1 MQNVP
6 SSALYVQRA
15 GFLFVFI
22 PLLRSFSAGP
32 APAVLPVNSPSPCS
46 SCAFGNALPPLRP
59 DDGRVPDGSAP
70 AVLRQGHSPAPGA
83 DCFSGKV
90 FQILHDGLLVN
101 GLTVI
106 AGDVLTLSQMAPMGV
121 LVIEPDLIFSLP
133 DDPPPADGRRD
144 VDLAIPQHTLHPSL
158 AAEGL
163 YLRPGLPIPDAQ
175 R

>member
-1 MQNVP
+1 M
-6 SSALYVQRA
+6 
-15 GFLFVFI
+15 
-22 PLLRSFSAGP
+22 
-32 APAVLPVNSPSPCS
+32 
-46 SCAFGNALPPLRP
+46 
-59 DDGRVPDGSAP
+59 
-70 AVLRQGHSPAPGA
+70 
-83 DCFSGKV
+83 
-90 FQILHDGLLVN
+90 N

-133 DDPPPADGRRD
+133 DEPPPADGRRD

-175 R
+175 RSQAVRPRAAASALPKSGFHCR

>member
-1 MQNVP
+1 M
-6 SSALYVQRA
+6 L
-15 GFLFVFI
+15 
-22 PLLRSFSAGP
+22 
-32 APAVLPVNSPSPCS
+32 
-46 SCAFGNALPPLRP
+46 
-59 DDGRVPDGSAP
+59 DD
-70 AVLRQGHSPAPGA
+70 
-83 DCFSGKV
+83 V

-133 DDPPPADGRRD
+133 DEPPPADGRRD